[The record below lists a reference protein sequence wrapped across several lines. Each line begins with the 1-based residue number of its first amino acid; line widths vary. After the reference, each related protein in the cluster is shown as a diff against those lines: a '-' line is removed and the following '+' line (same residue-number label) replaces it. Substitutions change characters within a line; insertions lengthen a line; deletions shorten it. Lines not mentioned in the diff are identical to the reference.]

1 MRPSPDVT
9 VWSDVALWVLL
20 ALGFV
25 AALEVVVNL
34 AGGDP

>member
-1 MRPSPDVT
+1 MEAT
-9 VWSDVALWVLL
+9 VWHDVALWVLL

-25 AALEVVVNL
+25 AALEVVVDL